1 MKLSLRYILLAFS
14 VILCVSC
21 VDQMNDRDSTGKEG
35 EYVLDLAVNCLKPG
49 TKADPELWPG
59 IDKYNENE
67 VAYVDWYIF
76 RSADDTGEA
85 LLHDRATV
93 TQEEGQTEGLKV
105 TELDMGQYV
114 SDTQKSFY
122 VYTIANMPE
131 LEHAEM
137 PVKLADLQA
146 LSLTAGFNN
155 ETFTAQTSFVM
166 SAGQGFTFT
175 QPGLLTVTNKLS
187 RRASKV
193 SINMNVIPAIDQF
206 TIESD
211 GTWSYVR
218 TWYPELASV
227 QAYLSF
233 ANAETTVAAAPAT
246 YDQDKFFTY
255 YRTGFKPAFNYT
267 GGPEAYSEAVPTTTP
282 VWSNDAWRWKVQ
294 GSPFYSYPMQWTV
307 DSPQAPFLKVI
318 LKWTAYKETVDEVTV
333 DGETKLV
340 PRREKSQL
348 DPIEEHRN
356 KEFFYKVPLPG
367 TVLNANDWYDLTFN
381 ISILGSTADE
391 LPVELVGQYCVMNWS
406 DPDIHAGGEL
416 KQGRYL
422 SVASDTY
429 YMYGVDDIEI
439 PVVSSHA
446 LETGAAVVTSR
457 EVRYKGS
464 WVTTGDSD
472 TPYQVRNLSS
482 RSLSV
487 TAPGDGR
494 SVLKFENPLNTDLD
508 EDLDCYQ
515 MRFTLQVMHNDG
527 AGPAPKTI
535 TIYQY
540 PPIYVESKAGGNAMV
555 DGYYGNVNGH
565 FHGTGTG
572 NNPGGDSGTSDSS
585 GSLTQT
591 PYAPIGNYANR
602 QKTMTVITISSF
614 GANSRYTLPNG
625 GGTFDYLIADPRVPS
640 GFTRNS
646 LAAHFK
652 GEYNQSN
659 TGTRLVNWK
668 DEEASGVKVGSTVT
682 PNFIAPRFMVS
693 SRWGKMGNWTNPQD
707 RFNTVQKRCAT
718 YQEAGYP
725 AGRWRLPTEA
735 EIMFIAK
742 LQGEGFIDELY
753 TSTGH
758 SISATGSVFT
768 VSGKN
773 VSYSDN
779 INDGNSCRCVYDL
792 WYWGEEPAEGAYSTY
807 TISVE

>member
-1 MKLSLRYILLAFS
+1 M
-14 VILCVSC
+14 LCVSC
-21 VDQMNDRDSTGKEG
+21 VEQMNDRDWTGKEG

-76 RSADDTGEA
+76 RSADDTENA

-93 TQEEGQTEGLKV
+93 SQEEGQTEGLKV

-114 SDTQKSFY
+114 SDTQRSFY

-131 LEHAEM
+131 RAHSEM
-137 PVKLADLQA
+137 PVKLADLKA
-146 LSLTAGFNN
+146 LTLTAEFNN

-175 QPGLLTVTNKLS
+175 QPGLKTVTNRLS

-267 GGPEAYSEAVPTTTP
+267 GGPEAYSEAVPTVTP
-282 VWSNDAWRWKVQ
+282 AWSNDAWRWKVQ

-318 LKWTAYKETVDEVTV
+318 LKWTAYVETVDEVTV

-340 PRREKSQL
+340 PRREKSRL

-429 YMYGVDDIEI
+429 YMYGADDIEI

-446 LETGAAVVTSR
+446 LATGAAVVTRR
-457 EVRYKGS
+457 EVLYNGQWRTAQTSG
-464 WVTTGDSD
+464 
-472 TPYQVRNLSS
+472 PNQVKNLNS
-482 RSLSV
+482 RTLSV

-494 SVLKFENPLNTDLD
+494 STLKFQNTLNAAMNAN
-508 EDLDCYQ
+508 LDCFP
-515 MRFTLQVMHNDG
+515 MRFTLQVKHGDNQ
-527 AGPAPKTI
+527 GPTPKVI

-540 PPIYVESKAGGNAMV
+540 PAIYVESRTTASYETVFINNNSYDYNQARWVNNNNNEHMGAIGGSYSSDVKTIISVSSLANLNTELYTSTQTANPIIGIPIIGDPRTPLDYPTNPYV
-555 DGYYGNVNGH
+555 NNQKWDRNDLGAAANSYLQNYLYAAIDKKNVIAPK
-565 FHGTGTG
+565 FML
-572 NNPGGDSGTSDSS
+572 SS
-585 GSLTQT
+585 GL
-591 PYAPIGNYANR
+591 
-602 QKTMTVITISSF
+602 
-614 GANSRYTLPNG
+614 
-625 GGTFDYLIADPRVPS
+625 GGTNNVRENNRDVQ
-640 GFTRNS
+640 T
-646 LAAHFK
+646 
-652 GEYNQSN
+652 
-659 TGTRLVNWK
+659 
-668 DEEASGVKVGSTVT
+668 KVDWVH
-682 PNFIAPRFMVS
+682 NA
-693 SRWGKMGNWTNPQD
+693 Q
-707 RFNTVQKRCAT
+707 RCAS
-718 YQEAGYP
+718 YQEDGYP

-735 EIMFIAK
+735 EILFVYTLGETYK
-742 LQGEGFIDELY
+742 LITNPFTTTSNYWANSGRRVQGGR
-753 TSTGH
+753 
-758 SISATGSVFT
+758 FT
-768 VSGKN
+768 NDQGN
-773 VSYSDN
+773 YS
-779 INDGNSCRCVYDL
+779 SRCVYDL
-792 WYWGEEPAEGAYSTY
+792 WYWGDEPVATGSDAENWLGFMTD
-807 TISVE
+807 